1 MTEKRSARDKEYD
14 ELWEKGEKVEIKRPA
29 DGKYPEGR
37 KKTSVFSIKMDRE
50 LLRLLV
56 ERARELGVGPSTLA
70 RELIEEGLMS
80 RGEQL
85 PLHNVIEILQ
95 TRVGLLEAR
104 AKHGS

>member
-1 MTEKRSARDKEYD
+1 MTEKRSARDKEFD
-14 ELWEKGEKVEIKRPA
+14 ELWEKGEKVEVKRPA
-29 DGKYPEGR
+29 AR

-80 RGEQL
+80 QGEQL
-85 PLHNVIEILQ
+85 PLHCVFEVLQ

>member
-1 MTEKRSARDKEYD
+1 MTEKRSARDREFD
-14 ELWEKGEKVEIKRPA
+14 QLWEKGEKVELKRHA
-29 DGKYPEGR
+29 DR

-56 ERARELGVGPSTLA
+56 ERARELDIGPSTLA
-70 RELIEEGLMS
+70 RELIEEGLVS

-85 PLHNVIEILQ
+85 PLHCVFEILQ

-104 AKHGS
+104 AKQGS

>member
-1 MTEKRSARDKEYD
+1 MTGERSARDKEFD
-14 ELWEKGEKVEIKRPA
+14 ELWEKGEKVEIKRPT
-29 DGKYPEGR
+29 DG

-80 RGEQL
+80 QGEQL
-85 PLHNVIEILQ
+85 PLHCVFEILQ
-95 TRVGLLEAR
+95 TRVGMLEAR
-104 AKHGS
+104 TNIAGGRE